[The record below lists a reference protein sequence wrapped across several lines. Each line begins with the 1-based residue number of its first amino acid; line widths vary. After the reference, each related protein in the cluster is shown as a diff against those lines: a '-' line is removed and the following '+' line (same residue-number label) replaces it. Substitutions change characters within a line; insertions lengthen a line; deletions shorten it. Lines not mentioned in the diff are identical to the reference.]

1 MSIMRITST
10 QRNKRIIWGSLI
22 VLFIIIAVVS
32 FWQWYQNYY
41 IFALGLFCL
50 VIIVLAFNQFNDAY
64 PQNKR
69 RQRPRHIKKIEK
81 GR

>member
-1 MSIMRITST
+1 MRITST
-10 QRNKRIIWGSLI
+10 HRNKRIIWGSLI
-22 VLFIIIAVVS
+22 VLFGIMAVVS

-41 IFALGLFCL
+41 LFALGLFCL
-50 VIIVLAFNQFNDAY
+50 VFIVIAFNQFTDDY